1 MDSSLTFRAGIKDVI
16 PTVFGYIGVG
26 LAMGIVA
33 NTSPP
38 ISLGRSTH
46 VTNRLCWFRT
56 IYYRQYA
63 PSR

>member
-33 NTSPP
+33 NTSICQFGPFYWC
-38 ISLGRSTH
+38 R
-46 VTNRLCWFRT
+46 
-56 IYYRQYA
+56 
-63 PSR
+63 